1 MPSCYRSR
9 SWNNFSI
16 NYSFIE
22 LHITLKVEY
31 FDVVMNT
38 FFNVFILRSCLLIR
52 HISITQI
59 PNPLLSSNFCVFIRF
74 SFYFTKKEISC
85 NFTIISNCCRNKH
98 WIVFIPRVPY
108 VFPFAK
114 SILDAP
120 FSTPDS
126 IRKEMWMKWI
136 CNLFYLLHALQF
148 YFTSILK
155 RYFKI
160 WGNPTSVRNRHSCRK
175 DGSFRL
181 VSYLRHILFV
191 YDDS

>member
-1 MPSCYRSR
+1 MPCCYRS
-9 SWNNFSI
+9 NVSI

-31 FDVVMNT
+31 FDVAMNT

-59 PNPLLSSNFCVFIRF
+59 PNPLWIVFLCLHQILIL
-74 SFYFTKKEISC
+74 FYKKHFVC
-85 NFTIISNCCRNKH
+85 NFTIICNCCRNKH

-181 VSYLRHILFV
+181 VSYSRHILFA